1 MAKASVDR
9 TTIDLFETEKQ
20 RGRPKSSPYSRD
32 QQLRINKKNQLTR
45 DKQAGLKRVELKLH
59 RDIYEKASIIA
70 ADKGVSRSELLAMLV
85 NESIENLEKVN
96 Q

>member
-1 MAKASVDR
+1 MAKVSVDR
-9 TTIDLFETEKQ
+9 TTIDLFANDKQ

-59 RDIYEKASIIA
+59 REAYDKASVIA
-70 ADKGVSRSELLAMLV
+70 AEKGVSRSEFLAELI
-85 NESIENLEKVN
+85 NESLENL
-96 Q
+96 